1 MLVNISRIKDNGDRY
16 HIATFSDL
24 GHALMYVQAH
34 MDAANETESDE
45 ELIIS
50 YKHEKEDKRWQ

>member
-16 HIATFSDL
+16 HIATFNDL

-50 YKHEKEDKRWQ
+50 YKHEKED

>member
-1 MLVNISRIKDNGDRY
+1 MVNISRTKDNGGRY
-16 HIATFSDL
+16 FIATFNDL
-24 GHALMYVQAH
+24 GHAMMYVNAH

-50 YKHEKEDKRWQ
+50 YKHEKKEEK